1 MPQAVFCLFRAE
13 NCPSYRE
20 RDIDRDQE
28 ARVELKRRTGGSSIP
43 TLEIDGELLQPG
55 FSEQS
60 VERALLASVERRL
73 GVTGI
78 RIQHASN

>member
-1 MPQAVFCLFRAE
+1 
-13 NCPSYRE
+13 
-20 RDIDRDQE
+20 
-28 ARVELKRRTGGSSIP
+28 VELKRRTGGSSIP